1 MNLNNMRLILT
12 VIIATLLASCASTPE
27 RVLRSVEIEEI
38 IPRYMQADEFR
49 RISEYLTNKEN
60 PGKRVILRSQTKER
74 SGYYFVLILD
84 EKVRRLPN
92 GTQIIGEFYTP
103 SSLEKQTHTFVLPAI
118 RPRTNEI
125 FIGLTGEDWSQK
137 DEVPSAWKFTIKD
150 ANGALLAEKKS
161 YLWSL

>member
-1 MNLNNMRLILT
+1 MRFLLTALI
-12 VIIATLLASCASTPE
+12 ASLLAGCASTPK
-27 RVLRSVEIEEI
+27 RVLSSVIIEEI
-38 IPRYMQADEFR
+38 KPRYIQAEEFR
-49 RISEYLTNKEN
+49 RISEYLTNKEHT
-60 PGKRVILRSQTKER
+60 GKRVILRSRTTER

-103 SSLEKQTHTFVLPAI
+103 SSLEKQSYTFVLPAR
-118 RPRTNEI
+118 RPKTNEI
-125 FIGLTGEDWSQK
+125 FIGLTGEDWPQK

>member
-1 MNLNNMRLILT
+1 MRFILT
-12 VIIATLLASCASTPE
+12 ALIATLLAGCASTPE
-27 RVLRSVEIEEI
+27 RVLSSVDIKEIK
-38 IPRYMQADEFR
+38 PRYIKDEQFR
-49 RISEYLTNKEN
+49 RISEYLTNKEHMGN
-60 PGKRVILRSQTKER
+60 RIILRSQTRER

-84 EKVRRLPN
+84 EKIRRLPN

-103 SSLEKQTHTFVLPAI
+103 RSLEKQTYTFVLPAI
-118 RPRTNEI
+118 RPKTNEI
-125 FIGLTGEDWSQK
+125 FIGLTGEDWPQR

>member
-1 MNLNNMRLILT
+1 MRLILT
-12 VIIATLLASCASTPE
+12 AIIIALLAGCASTPE
-27 RVLRSVEIEEI
+27 RVLSSVEIEEI
-38 IPRYMQADEFR
+38 KPRYIKDEQFR
-49 RISEYLTNKEN
+49 RISEYLTNKEYM
-60 PGKRVILRSQTKER
+60 GKRIILRTQTRER

-84 EKVRRLPN
+84 EKIRRLPN

-103 SSLEKQTHTFVLPAI
+103 RSLERQTYTFVLPAR
-118 RPRTNEI
+118 RPKSKEI
-125 FIGLTGEDWSQK
+125 FIGLTGKDWQHR